1 MNTKTNLPTESTRV
15 SGRHMHGVR
24 FTGRITK
31 VSQVLH
37 TPENLYRLF
46 VEFDQ
51 PIELRQGD
59 VRNGICMTAK
69 PTGSGFWEDGFGGNL
84 AYA

>member
-1 MNTKTNLPTESTRV
+1 MKNTNIPTELTRV

-31 VSQVLH
+31 VTQVLH

-46 VEFDQ
+46 VKFDQ
-51 PIELRQGD
+51 PIELRKGD
-59 VRNGICMTAK
+59 VRQEICMTAK
-69 PTGSGFWEDGFGGNL
+69 PTGSGFWEDGWGGNL
-84 AYA
+84 VHA